1 MNILNEVYFGKVIA
15 LQQLEDTLDQLRNKY
30 SSHWR
35 EDMPR
40 LYRVMN
46 RDPLVQ
52 EKIPKYIREQFGFGE
67 VIVTITNSTDLNAS
81 TLGIMADKNGVG
93 YLDDMKPIQLKDVIV
108 ITSEGIR
115 YDNKKI
121 KPTILIL
128 ISMGLL
134 FSERI
139 STQELMAALL
149 HEIGHNFS
157 KAFLASDK
165 FNQRIDERFADS
177 FATMYGYGPELNT
190 VLTKISVTKQYEGIE
205 NLRHIPIVNIFVGLN
220 NIRSSVMDRG
230 IRGLDH
236 PSIHKRMSNTIAQL
250 EYDLGRAELSA
261 QKKREI
267 QLMIDRT
274 KADMD
279 KFYDESPYMSDS
291 IYRFYMRNVE
301 PRLPKESEADEFMD
315 KYGSYEIIDQRVS
328 SFGKHRRRR

>member
-30 SSHWR
+30 SANWR
-35 EDMPR
+35 DDIPR
-40 LYRVMN
+40 LYRVIN

-52 EKIPKYIREQFGFGE
+52 EKMPKYIREQFGFGE
-67 VIVTITNSTDLNAS
+67 VIVTITNSTELNAS
-81 TLGIMADKNGVG
+81 TLGLMADKNGVG
-93 YLDDMKPIQLKDVIV
+93 YLDDMKPIQLKDVI
-108 ITSEGIR
+108 ITTSEGIR

-121 KPTILIL
+121 SPTILIL

-134 FSERI
+134 FSNQI

-149 HEIGHNFS
+149 HEIGHSFS

-190 VLTKISVTKQYEGIE
+190 VLTKISVNKQYEGIE

-230 IRGLDH
+230 VRGLDH
-236 PSIHKRMSNTIAQL
+236 PSIQRRMDNTITQL
-250 EYDLGRAELSA
+250 EYDLNRAELSP
-261 QKKREI
+261 KKKKEI
-267 QLMIDRT
+267 QAMLDKA
-274 KADMD
+274 KADMNR
-279 KFYDESPYMSDS
+279 FYDESPYASDS
-291 IYRFYMRNVE
+291 IYRFYMKNVE
-301 PRLPKESEADEFMD
+301 PRLPKETDADEYMD
-315 KYGSYEIIDQRVS
+315 KYGSYAIIDQKIS